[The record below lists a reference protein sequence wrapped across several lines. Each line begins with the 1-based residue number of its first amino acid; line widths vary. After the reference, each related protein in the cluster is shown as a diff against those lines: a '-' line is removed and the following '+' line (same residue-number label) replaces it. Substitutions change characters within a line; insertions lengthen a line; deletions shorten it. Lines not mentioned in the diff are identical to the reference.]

1 MNPIE
6 LGSATH
12 ALEIESR
19 LDQIEVALS
28 WLRDLGAKQGWP
40 ERAVF
45 SLVLSADE
53 ALTNIVAHA
62 GGVEQGDAMRS
73 VPTSVRLVCAVMPQE
88 LSLRIEDEGP
98 EFDPTRV
105 DPDQLP
111 ESLEEAAVGGHG
123 IRLMHHYLKSIHYV
137 REGRRNVLTL
147 QVDAK
152 IQP

>member
-12 ALEIESR
+12 TLEIESR
-19 LDQIEVALS
+19 LDQIEVALN
-28 WLRDLGAKQGWP
+28 WLRELGAKQGWP
-40 ERAVF
+40 DRALF

-62 GGVEQGDAMRS
+62 AGVEQSDVTRGVS
-73 VPTSVRLVCAVMPQE
+73 TSVRLVCTLMPQE

-98 EFDPTRV
+98 EFDPTQV

-111 ESLEEAAVGGHG
+111 ESIEEAAVGGHG

-137 REGRRNVLTL
+137 RQGRRNVLTL

-152 IQP
+152 F